1 MNIPIQ
7 SDEKSPKRPLLKI
20 VLYSLLSSTVIV
32 VLLYVMGL
40 ARPHSTIFATMTDL
54 RPNITNPG
62 FTFFGL
68 ELPLYFALAWPL
80 LVYLANYLFWNS
92 LVVSKPGPPKV

>member
-7 SDEKSPKRPLLKI
+7 SDKNSPKRLLLKV

-32 VLLYVMGL
+32 ALLYVMGL

-68 ELPLYFALAWPL
+68 ELPLNFAFAWPL
-80 LVYLANYLFWNS
+80 LVYLANHLFWKS
-92 LVVSKPGPPKV
+92 LLVSKPAPPKA